1 MTQIFKPVKGF
12 YLFIVLLLFYQEL
25 HPGRDQANGVQR
37 VTPPAE
43 VSLSKT
49 KPEIFAAFMWGG
61 FMANIGTHV
70 RERFPCFQQLSSFAA
85 AESCP
90 ASFSPPQSVCD
101 HTKLTVTEEE
111 NWRFT
116 QTLQARF

>member
-25 HPGRDQANGVQR
+25 QR
-37 VTPPAE
+37 WAACNLIRSAPAE

-49 KPEIFAAFMWGG
+49 KPEIFAAVMWGG
-61 FMANIGTHV
+61 FMVNIGTHV
-70 RERFPCFQQLSSFAA
+70 REWFPCFQQLSSFAA

-111 NWRFT
+111 NWRLT
-116 QTLQARF
+116 QTLQARC